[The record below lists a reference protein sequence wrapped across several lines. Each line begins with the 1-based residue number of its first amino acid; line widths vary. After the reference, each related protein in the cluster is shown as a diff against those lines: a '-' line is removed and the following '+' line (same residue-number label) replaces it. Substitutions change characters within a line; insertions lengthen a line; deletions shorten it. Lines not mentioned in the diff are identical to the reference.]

1 AVAVLAGSWLVAG
14 WLWRSAA
21 RARWARETA
30 PKIER
35 LLADDDYPGAAAL
48 ADQALAV
55 LPGDA
60 ALEALRTRATWS
72 FTLATEPP
80 GAEVRLRPFGS
91 STTWRSLGRTP
102 LPARVPKGVH
112 RCELARPAYPPP
124 DRTSPRRPL
133 HPADPRILALTSASL
148 HEADVPEGIVTVHET
163 DDASDLTFPLLEF
176 PKIAMDGF
184 LLDRTEVTNAEYQ
197 RFVDAGGYGRC
208 ELWKEPFVRD
218 G

>member
-102 LPARVPKGVH
+102 LATRVPKEVH
-112 RCELARPAYPPP
+112 VWELARPGYAPQHVISPDWPIHPHGPP
-124 DRTSPRRPL
+124 L
-133 HPADPRILALTSASL
+133 
-148 HEADVPEGIVTVHET
+148 
-163 DDASDLTFPLLEF
+163 F
-176 PKIAMDGF
+176 
-184 LLDRTEVTNAEYQ
+184 
-197 RFVDAGGYGRC
+197 
-208 ELWKEPFVRD
+208 
-218 G
+218 